1 MKKPK
6 VLYAFWAN
14 TFGPSFNSPQKVVY
28 VKDLGGWWHK
38 DRDHCVEKI
47 GFTDEGWIC
56 FAHPDKKRVQDFADG
71 FNAARK
77 ILTQFCG
84 DNK

>member
-14 TFGPSFNSPQKVVY
+14 TFGPSFNSPRKVVY
-28 VKDLGGWWHK
+28 QDELNAWWN
-38 DRDHCVEKI
+38 RDGDHSVGKI
-47 GFTDEGWIC
+47 GLTDEGWIC
-56 FAHPDKKRVQDFADG
+56 FAHPEKQRVQNFADG

-77 ILTQFCG
+77 IMREFCG
-84 DNK
+84 ANE

>member
-14 TFGPSFNSPQKVVY
+14 TFGPSFPSPRKVVY
-28 VKDLGGWWHK
+28 QDELNAWWN
-38 DRDHCVEKI
+38 RDGDHSVRKI

-56 FAHPDKKRVQDFADG
+56 FAHPEKQRVQNFADG

-77 ILTQFCG
+77 IMREFCG
-84 DNK
+84 ANE